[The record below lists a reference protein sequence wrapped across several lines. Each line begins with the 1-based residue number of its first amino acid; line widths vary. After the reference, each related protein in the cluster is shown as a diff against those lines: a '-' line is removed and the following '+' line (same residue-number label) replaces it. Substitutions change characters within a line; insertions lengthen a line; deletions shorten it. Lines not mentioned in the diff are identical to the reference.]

1 MKIDNL
7 EILNGLIAG
16 AEGGTVEFKET
27 TGQLERG
34 METLCAF
41 LNGTGGTVL
50 FGVTDKGKIIG
61 QEVSDKTKRDI
72 AETIR
77 RIEPFATIDIS
88 YTDIPG
94 TNKSVI
100 ALSAEEQRYMRP
112 FTYKGRAY
120 QRIESVTSAM
130 PQGIYNLLV
139 MQRGGTYAWDSMQ
152 NPGLKISDLDET
164 AILGAVR
171 GGIRGGRLPEGSMQE
186 DVRTILEKFDLLN
199 DGKLNNASVV
209 LFGRNFYHYPQC
221 LLRLARFKGTTK
233 DEFLDNQ
240 RVTGNIFNLLDA
252 AMAFFF
258 KHLSLS
264 GKIEGLYREEELN
277 VPYKALRECCIN
289 AFAHRVYHRPGSSVG
304 IAIYDDR
311 VEIENSGT
319 FPPDITIEK
328 LLGGHNSEPQNLIVA
343 NVLYKSAVF
352 GELGTWHSPY
362 GKRMSP
368 CRYSGSG
375 VSYRRQC
382 CMDCVSLYKNYS
394 RTRPH
399 SNPTATL

>member
-139 MQRGGTYAWDSMQ
+139 MQRGGIYAWDSMQ

-328 LLGGHNSEPQNLIVA
+328 LLGGHNSEPQNL
-343 NVLYKSAVF
+343 
-352 GELGTWHSPY
+352 HSPY